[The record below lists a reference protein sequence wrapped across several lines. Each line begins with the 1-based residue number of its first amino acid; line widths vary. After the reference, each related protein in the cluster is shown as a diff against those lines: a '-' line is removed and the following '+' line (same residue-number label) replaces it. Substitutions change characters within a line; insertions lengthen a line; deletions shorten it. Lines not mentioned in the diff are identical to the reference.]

1 MCNKIN
7 EESTDDRPNSKFDDY
22 IAKIEN
28 SNISQAET
36 LAARIISE
44 QIEQLKIESKKQMVR
59 FVFKDT
65 FFDIC

>member
-1 MCNKIN
+1 MRNKIN
-7 EESTDDRPNSKFDDY
+7 EETTDDRPNSKFDDY
-22 IAKIEN
+22 IEQIES

-59 FVFKDT
+59 M
-65 FFDIC
+65 IL